1 MYLSNLYPKPEY
13 FREISDVR
21 YSFGSC
27 VKASLTVPTSAA
39 DTLAPVI
46 ERMKSLWYNF
56 CKTASTLDIQLNLSS
71 KQFCCFSV
79 GTPVSESAEV
89 PQHYAILADERSILL
104 TAVNTEALINGF
116 TTLVQLIC
124 PVNLDEGREEFYI
137 TGVKITDK
145 PAIGFRSVH
154 LCIFPDSALSTIE
167 KAIHMAGFMKFTHIV
182 LEFWGT
188 LQYETIPELAWQNR
202 SFSKTEIRSLVDL
215 ARSYGME
222 VIPMVN
228 HFGHATQSRSCYGRH
243 TILNANPRRAKLF
256 EPDGWTW
263 CLSNPDTYKLL
274 SDMRAELIDLCGNG
288 SYFHLGF
295 DEAYSFATCDKCR
308 KRVPAEL
315 LAEYINRLTE
325 DLAAYGRR
333 PIIWHDELIRRD
345 AFADKIPDGVVANG
359 QSHNTDS
366 ALERLDRRV
375 IIADWQYEY
384 RHTGIGGHVN
394 PTASY
399 FQTMGF
405 DTILCPW
412 DVMQNVR
419 VLCEDARLL
428 SAYGVMLTTW
438 HHLPAYLS
446 KFLNVGEYAWRA
458 DGTYTN
464 VPSTEAAAVL
474 RTVYPT
480 NGDYISSGWNAFE
493 VDG

>member
-1 MYLSNLYPKPEY
+1 MYLSNLYPKPE
-13 FREISDVR
+13 FLRETPDIR

-27 VKASLTVPTSAA
+27 VTARLTVPESAA
-39 DTLAPVI
+39 ATLAPVL
-46 ERMKSLWYNF
+46 ERMKELWNNF
-56 CKTASTLDIQLNLSS
+56 CKTASTLDIQWNLSA
-71 KQFCCFSV
+71 KQGCCFAI
-79 GTPVSESAEV
+79 GTPVSESAETSA
-89 PQHYAILADERSILL
+89 HYEILADECGILL
-104 TAVNTEALINGF
+104 TAVDPDALMNGF

-137 TGVKITDK
+137 TGAKISDK

-154 LCIFPDSALSTIE
+154 FCIFPDSALSTIE

-274 SDMRAELIDLCGNG
+274 SDMRAELIDLCGSG

-308 KRVPAEL
+308 HRVPAEL
-315 LAEYINRLTE
+315 LAEYINRLTD
-325 DLAAYGRR
+325 DLAVCGRR

-345 AFADKIPDGVVANG
+345 DFAGEIPDAVVANG
-359 QSHNTDS
+359 QSHNTDA
-366 ALERLDRRV
+366 ALELLDRRV

-412 DVMQNVR
+412 DGMQNVR

-438 HHLPAYLS
+438 HHLPAYLP
-446 KFLNVGEYAWRA
+446 KFLNAGEYAWRA
-458 DGTYTN
+458 DGSYTN
-464 VPSTEAAAVL
+464 VPITEAAAIL

-480 NGDYISSGWNAFE
+480 DGDYIRSGWNAFE

>member
-1 MYLSNLYPKPEY
+1 MYLSNLYPKPE
-13 FREISDVR
+13 FFCENSDVR

-27 VKASLTVPTSAA
+27 VKAYLTVPTSAS
-39 DTLAPVI
+39 DTLSPVI

-71 KQFCCFSV
+71 EQFCCFSV
-79 GTPVSESAEV
+79 GTPVSESVEV
-89 PQHYAILADERSILL
+89 PKHYEILADERGILL

-137 TGVKITDK
+137 AGVKITDK

-167 KAIHMAGFMKFTHIV
+167 KAIHMAGFMKFTHVV
-182 LEFWGT
+182 LEFWGV
-188 LQYETIPELAWQNR
+188 LQYETMPELAWKDR
-202 SFSKTEIRSLVDL
+202 SFTKAEIRSLVDL

-222 VIPMVN
+222 VIPMTN
-228 HFGHATQSRSCYGRH
+228 HFGHASQSRGGYGRH
-243 TILNANPRRAKLF
+243 TILNANPRHALLF

-274 SDMRAELIDLCGNG
+274 SDMRAELIDLCGDG

-345 AFADKIPDGVVANG
+345 AFADKIPDSVVANG
-359 QSHNTDS
+359 QSHNTDT
-366 ALERLDRRV
+366 ALELLDRRV

-399 FQTMGF
+399 FQAMGF

-438 HHLPAYLS
+438 HHLPAYLP

-458 DGTYTN
+458 DGSYNN
-464 VPSTEAAAVL
+464 VPSTEAAAIL

-480 NGDYISSGWNAFE
+480 SGDYISSGWNSFE

>member
-1 MYLSNLYPKPEY
+1 MYLSNLYPKPE
-13 FREISDVR
+13 FFHENSDVH
-21 YSFGSC
+21 YLFGNC
-27 VKASLTVPTSAA
+27 VNVILTVPASGA
-39 DTLAPVI
+39 DPLAPVL

-71 KQFCCFSV
+71 GQGYYFSI
-79 GTPVSESAEV
+79 GTPVTESVEV
-89 PQHYAILADERSILL
+89 PAHYEILADERGILL
-104 TAVNTEALINGF
+104 TAVNADALVNGF

-124 PVNLDEGREEFYI
+124 PVNLDEGREEFCI

-145 PAIGFRSVH
+145 PALGFRSVH
-154 LCIFPDSALSTIE
+154 LCIFPDSALSTLE
-167 KAIHMAGFMKFTHIV
+167 KAIHMAGFMKFTHVV
-182 LEFWGT
+182 LEFWGV
-188 LQYETIPELAWQNR
+188 LQYKAMPELAWKDR
-202 SFSKTEIRSLVDL
+202 SFTKAEIRTLVDL
-215 ARSYGME
+215 AHSYGME
-222 VIPMVN
+222 VIPMTN
-228 HFGHATQSRSCYGRH
+228 HFGHAPQSRGGYGRH
-243 TILNANPRRAKLF
+243 TILNANPRHALLF

-274 SDMRAELIDLCGNG
+274 SDMRAELIELCGDG

-295 DEAYSFATCDKCR
+295 DEAYSFATCNKCR

-325 DLAAYGRR
+325 DLAVYGRR
-333 PIIWHDELIRRD
+333 PIIWHDELIRRSD
-345 AFADKIPDGVVANG
+345 FNGEIPDVIVANG
-359 QSHNTDS
+359 QSHNTDA
-366 ALERLDRRV
+366 ALALLDRRV

-384 RHTGIGGHVN
+384 RHTGKGGHIN

-399 FQTMGF
+399 FQYMGF

-412 DVMQNVR
+412 DDLRNVQA
-419 VLCEDARLL
+419 LCEDALLL

-438 HHLPAYLS
+438 HHLLPYLP

-458 DGTYTN
+458 DGSYTN

-480 NGDYISSGWNAFE
+480 NGDYVSSGWNAFE